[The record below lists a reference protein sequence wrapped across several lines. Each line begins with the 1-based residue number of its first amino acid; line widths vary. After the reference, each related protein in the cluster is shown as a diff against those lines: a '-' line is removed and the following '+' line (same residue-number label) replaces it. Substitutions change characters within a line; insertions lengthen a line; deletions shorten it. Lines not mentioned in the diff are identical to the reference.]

1 MRNELLLITLI
12 SALAVPCT
20 GRAQSLADVAKAE
33 AARRKAQRAPTK
45 TYTNETLSGTLQ
57 GADVSSPPAPPDAA
71 GNGAPAKPAAASSA
85 APDANP
91 NAAAP
96 DEKKTEAYWKSRVT
110 ALQQSLARNKVLTEA
125 MQSRIN
131 ALNAEALA
139 VDDPGRH
146 ATLQTNLT
154 ASAAE
159 LQRLKQEG
167 DKQNKDL
174 LAVQEEARRANI
186 PPGWLR

>member
-1 MRNELLLITLI
+1 MRNELILVTLI

-33 AARRKAQRAPTK
+33 AARRKKQTAPTK
-45 TYTNETLSGTLQ
+45 TYTNETLSGTML
-57 GADVSSPPAPPDAA
+57 GADVSAAPAPPAGT
-71 GNGAPAKPAAASSA
+71 GNGATATPAASNGATPDAKPK
-85 APDANP
+85 PE
-91 NAAAP
+91 AP
-96 DEKKTEAYWKSRVT
+96 DEKKTEAYWKSRVN
-110 ALQQSLARNKVLTEA
+110 ALQQGLARNKVLTEA

-139 VDDPGRH
+139 ADDPGRQK
-146 ATLQTNLT
+146 TLQGNLV
-154 ASAAE
+154 SATVE
-159 LQRLKQEG
+159 LQRLKQETEQ
-167 DKQNKDL
+167 QNKDL

>member
-45 TYTNETLSGTLQ
+45 TYTNENLSGTLA
-57 GADVSSPPAPPDAA
+57 GSDVSAAPAPREGA
-71 GNGAPAKPAAASSA
+71 GNGAPAKPVAASTA
-85 APDANP
+85 APDAKP
-91 NAAAP
+91 NAEAP

-174 LAVQEEARRANI
+174 LALQEEARRANI